1 MHQYSHHTLLQ
12 PFFTFFNPISSV
24 HEQFTRAE
32 TENKI
37 YIPKFSTARFQ
48 KSFKYQVAKMWYSIP
63 TEIKQLTFH
72 NLKLSM
78 IRNYLKAIVNL
89 PILYYHRNQLASN
102 FFKNNGA
109 SSDFNFRVAA

>member
-1 MHQYSHHTLLQ
+1 MSNL
-12 PFFTFFNPISSV
+12 PEAKS
-24 HEQFTRAE
+24 
-32 TENKI
+32 ENKL
-37 YIPKFSTARFQ
+37 YIPKFSTARFE

-89 PILYYHRNQLASN
+89 PHFIL
-102 FFKNNGA
+102 
-109 SSDFNFRVAA
+109 SS